1 MPDDE
6 RDPIPERVAETR
18 NPYGEQ
24 DEWGNSIADL
34 RANLKL
40 TPLERL
46 RKAERF
52 SRFVK
57 KYRGAANQRRI

>member
-1 MPDDE
+1 MAEGPQPD
-6 RDPIPERVAETR
+6 RVAEIRT
-18 NPYGEQ
+18 PYGEQ

-46 RKAERF
+46 RKAEAAAKGLEELLRAF
-52 SRFVK
+52 GRSR
-57 KYRGAANQRRI
+57 

>member
-1 MPDDE
+1 MADAPD
-6 RDPIPERVAETR
+6 RVAETR

-24 DEWGNSIADL
+24 DEWGNSIASL
-34 RANLKL
+34 RANLRL

-52 SRFVK
+52 ARFVK
-57 KYRGAANQRRI
+57 KYKGAAHRRGV